1 MNNIGGP
8 TFNNRFD
15 NGKHR
20 VIRTHHGVKGA
31 SLGLYRRSTQ
41 RRINEMHALRMG
53 SLTFSGCGGL
63 SRTQCLLPPFCL
75 RRKKE
80 RHKPLLEGTSF

>member
-1 MNNIGGP
+1 
-8 TFNNRFD
+8 
-15 NGKHR
+15 
-20 VIRTHHGVKGA
+20 
-31 SLGLYRRSTQ
+31 
-41 RRINEMHALRMG
+41 MHALRMG